1 MTVSRITSAT
11 GPYTTTRQS
20 VEHNATAHEPVTTRV
35 LVPLECPE
43 RTSALRSARP
53 DASFVAHLIATA
65 EHTPQTRAL
74 RRATPAAARA
84 MYDRATVKSADGYG
98 RVLSQIA

>member
-1 MTVSRITSAT
+1 MTVSRITWAT
-11 GPYTTTRQS
+11 GQNTSKKQAAAL
-20 VEHNATAHEPVTTRV
+20 NAPAHEPVTARA
-35 LVPLECPE
+35 LAPLERAE
-43 RTSALRSARP
+43 RISALCSARP

-74 RRATPAAARA
+74 RRATPATARA

-98 RVLSQIA
+98 KVLSQIA